1 MLDIQ
6 GNNISITRGDS
17 TPTPGLVVPIYQ
29 GDAPYEVADGDTVT
43 IQVRTAPYN
52 GLGEVPEI
60 VFTGDVT
67 INADRQPVWYI
78 SSADTT
84 IPARTYSW
92 DAQIVLAN
100 GDVCTYTKGM
110 LTIMSETTIVDTSS
124 NLVGSAVVGEAQ
136 VG

>member
-6 GNNISITRGDS
+6 GNNIIITRGDS
-17 TPTPGLVVPIYQ
+17 TPTPGLVVPIFQ
-29 GDAPYEVADGDTVT
+29 GDEPYEVADGDTVT

-52 GLGEVPEI
+52 GIGEVPEI

-67 INADRQPVWYI
+67 INADHQPVWYI

-84 IPARTYSW
+84 IPARAYTW

-110 LTIMSETTIVDTSS
+110 LTIMSETTIIENS
-124 NLVGSAVVGEAQ
+124 NLVGSAIVGEAE